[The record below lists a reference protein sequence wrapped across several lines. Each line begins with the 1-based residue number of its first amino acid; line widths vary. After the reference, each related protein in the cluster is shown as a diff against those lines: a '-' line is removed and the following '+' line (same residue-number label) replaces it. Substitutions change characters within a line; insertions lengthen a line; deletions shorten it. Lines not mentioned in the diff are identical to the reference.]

1 VATDAAAKKQAR
13 TTEQTEPSRAEGG
26 GRVDPGALPRP
37 RWTLLKPRTKRLVM
51 GPVVV
56 CVRAGPTATHV
67 LIIRYRPTYSHLT

>member
-1 VATDAAAKKQAR
+1 VATDAA
-13 TTEQTEPSRAEGG
+13 THHWRAQPNVRAPESPGCG

-56 CVRAGPTATHV
+56 GVRADPTAIHV
-67 LIIRYRPTYSHLT
+67 LIRYRPTY